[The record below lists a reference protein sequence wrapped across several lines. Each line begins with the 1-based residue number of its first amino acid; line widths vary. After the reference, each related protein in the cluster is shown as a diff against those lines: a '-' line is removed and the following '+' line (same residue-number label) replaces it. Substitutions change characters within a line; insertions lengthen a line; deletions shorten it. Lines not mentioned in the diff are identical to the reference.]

1 MTNTYIILGGGITK
15 DNILPE
21 WCIDRCNYVIQKY
34 NEHKVMNIICT
45 SGGSYH
51 NPNPLNDTGFT
62 IHECDTLCEYLIKK
76 GIPSEIIFKEWT
88 SYDTIGNAYFS
99 KLLLID
105 TYTWYDMVIV
115 TSDFHFERS
124 KNIFEYIFR
133 DDKYKL
139 KYVSCSYNGNHPYL
153 KNRIKKEEKSLE
165 DFKKTCIIFKDNFHD
180 FIYKKHQCY
189 VSKPNEKIIQSKYLY
204 N

>member
-1 MTNTYIILGGGITK
+1 MKKTYIILGGGITK
-15 DNILPE
+15 DNCLPE
-21 WCIDRCNYVIQKY
+21 WCVDRCRYVIEKFKK
-34 NEHKVMNIICT
+34 NNDINVIVT

-51 NPNPLNDTGFT
+51 NPNPLDNNGFT
-62 IHECDTLCEYLIKK
+62 IHECDTLCEYLINN

-105 TYTWYDMVIV
+105 TYKWYNIVMV

-124 KNIFEYIFR
+124 KSIFEYIFKE
-133 DDKYKL
+133 DKYKL
-139 KYVSCSYNGNHPYL
+139 EYVNCPYKGNHPYL
-153 KNRIKKEEKSLE
+153 KNRINKESKSLE
-165 DFKKTCIIFKDNFHD
+165 DFKKTCIIYKDNFHD
-180 FIYKKHQCY
+180 FIYRNHQCY
-189 VSKPNEKIIQSKYLY
+189 VSKPNKKIICSEYLY

>member
-1 MTNTYIILGGGITK
+1 MKKTYIILGGGITK
-15 DNILPE
+15 DNKLPE
-21 WCIDRCNYVIQKY
+21 WCIDRCNYVIKKY
-34 NEHKVMNIICT
+34 NENNDINIICT

-51 NPNPLNDTGFT
+51 NPNPLDTNGFT
-62 IHECDTLCEYLIKK
+62 IHECDTLCEYLINN
-76 GIPSEIIFKEWT
+76 GISSDNIFKEWT

-105 TYTWYDMVIV
+105 QFKWYDIVIV

-124 KNIFEYIFR
+124 KSIFEFMFK
-133 DDKYKL
+133 DDKYRL
-139 KYVSCSYNGNHPYL
+139 SYVNCNYSGSHPHL
-153 KNRIKKEEKSLE
+153 EDRIKKEAKSLE
-165 DFKKTCIIFKDNFHD
+165 DFKKTCLNYKDNFNE

-189 VSKPNEKIIQSKYLY
+189 TSLIKKRITQSKYLY